1 MFLIDGFDMP
11 HRLDRNSNGGG
22 LLLFVRGDIPSNL
35 EDIPSNLVEA
45 EANPVE
51 GFYVFAFLWMSQ
63 TLIFDQV
70 TSINHNDYKNFIN
83 IYLFFLYRY
92 TKSWIINPCCF
103 EINRSIS
110 YKWLS

>member
-22 LLLFVRGDIPSNL
+22 LLLFVREDIPSNL

-83 IYLFFLYRY
+83 IYFFCIDIQKAEL
-92 TKSWIINPCCF
+92 
-103 EINRSIS
+103 
-110 YKWLS
+110 